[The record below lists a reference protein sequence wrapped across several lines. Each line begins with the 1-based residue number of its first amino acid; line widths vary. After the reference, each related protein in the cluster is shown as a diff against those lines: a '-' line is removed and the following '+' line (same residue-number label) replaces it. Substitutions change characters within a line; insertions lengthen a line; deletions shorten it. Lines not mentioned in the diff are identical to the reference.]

1 MHIYDQLF
9 HSFVLGL
16 ISEMDKS
23 IAVLEE
29 NRGRNNSSA
38 SASNS
43 FGSFVQINSIAV
55 DLSIPVE
62 EIEIPA
68 HGHFSIR

>member
-1 MHIYDQLF
+1 
-9 HSFVLGL
+9 
-16 ISEMDKS
+16 MDKS

-29 NRGRNNSSA
+29 NRGRNNFSA

-43 FGSFVQINSIAV
+43 FRSFVQINSIAV